1 MIYKSNMKRVFI
13 FTILWLISCTS
24 VIAQDTLT
32 VMTYNIYHGEQ
43 AYEEGESNIEDVASL
58 ITKINP
64 DFVALQEVD
73 EMTGRLASLNE
84 GERFSLVDSLAALTG
99 MEGYFGKAIDY
110 DGGGYG
116 EGLLSKRSLTP
127 EKVMLPIPK
136 GGEKRTLLFAEA
148 RTKSGQPF
156 IFAGTHL
163 CHQYEENRIAQ
174 VRAINKYFLESEVPV
189 IIGGDFNFTPDTRTH
204 RLMQDWWAD
213 ASLQF
218 QQAPDLT
225 FSSRKPDRRIDYL
238 FLSRN
243 ASWEILYV
251 KTIDVTYSD
260 HLPVV
265 ARIVV
270 HP

>member
-1 MIYKSNMKRVFI
+1 MMRALFLMVFSLLMSW
-13 FTILWLISCTS
+13 TIAP
-24 VIAQDTLT
+24 AQDTLT
-32 VMTYNIYHGEQ
+32 VMSYNIYHGEQ
-43 AYEEGESNIEDVASL
+43 AYQAGKSNIQEVADL
-58 ITKINP
+58 IRKVKP
-64 DFVALQEVD
+64 DLVALQEVD

-116 EGLLSKRSLTP
+116 EGLLSKKSLTP
-127 EKVMLPIPK
+127 QTVMLPIPK
-136 GGEKRTLLFAEA
+136 GGEKRTLLFTET

-174 VRAINKYFLESEVPV
+174 VRAINKYFLDTEVPV

-213 ASLQF
+213 TSLQF
-218 QQAPDLT
+218 QKIPNLT
-225 FSSRKPDRRIDYL
+225 FPSKKPDRRIDYL

-243 ASWEILYV
+243 ANWEILYV
-251 KTIDVTYSD
+251 KTIDVDYSD

-265 ARIVV
+265 ARVVV